1 MSVQGITI
9 GTLLVDPEK
18 DTQYRII
25 HIYGDNMVLCE
36 IVKNKLVLLEHDIQT
51 IMGMIAQNQ
60 LVVHPEE
67 VKVFNPNTLSPAVK
81 EKYEKR
87 KAMINEVVECYGPT
101 FLSLQ
106 GKCKKPDVV
115 RIVEKYGLSG
125 TAFWK
130 IVNKYLQSGMQDIF
144 LVDQKA
150 FGTTTGKEYNSTK
163 KTGRPSET
171 VSAGIPVDDTVR
183 RYFQEALLDYKSGR
197 QKTLKDS
204 FAKMNLLH
212 FRKTDI
218 VDGQPVIN
226 LLPISQR
233 PTFNQFYNYVRNN
246 LTEQEKDLIKTSARE
261 QRNDKRLITSDA
273 LYGVK
278 GPGDIVEIDACEADV
293 SLVSMVDNNQTIGR
307 PIVYFMVDVYSRII
321 LAASIAF
328 DNNSI
333 VGLTNLFLN
342 LADDKQEY
350 CNRFGINFD
359 NPALWP
365 SNIIPKKVRVDH
377 GAEFKGK
384 EFERICGELG
394 IERILVPVA
403 TGSMKGIVEQSFHQ
417 MHMKQNVHLE
427 NYGLIEKRHDS
438 KHHAESTLNIYQYT
452 QMVITFVLTHNQQC
466 LTNYPVTKDMIE
478 KKIQPVPALLW
489 EYGVKHFGYPKLI
502 TNSQQYL
509 FNLMIPVKAKLN
521 KRGICYKDLWYLPG
535 LADDP
540 QISKQMFNA
549 GSKKIP
555 FEVRID
561 PRDVSRVYYI
571 RNGKLV
577 QAPLNTRLHGNADYS
592 GMTFKQYE
600 DYRKAKKELLTDGKM
615 KNEELAAASYAVN
628 NAIVQ
633 GAKKETL
640 SLAKDMRAARNTEKQ
655 LVAKTNRIAPKLN
668 LPEIAAAEEDDIP
681 LLEESTVEEATQP
694 EKRVLETWDDVFD
707 VDWD

>member
-1 MSVQGITI
+1 MSILQI
-9 GTLLVDPEK
+9 GDVLFDPSK
-18 DTQYRII
+18 NIKYRVIFI
-25 HIYGDNMVLCE
+25 GQDNIVLCQLDTD
-36 IVKNKLVLLEHDIQT
+36 KLVLDEYNQNIILTMLSQGQIQAQHLEVPLFDVT
-51 IMGMIAQNQ
+51 M
-60 LVVHPEE
+60 LSEE
-67 VKVFNPNTLSPAVK
+67 NKKGFLNK
-81 EKYEKR
+81 
-87 KAMINEVVECYGPT
+87 KAAMQKLTAAYGPT
-101 FLSLQ
+101 YLELATR
-106 GKCKKPDVV
+106 KPKPDTKQ
-115 RIVEKYGLSG
+115 IMADHNLKT
-125 TAFWK
+125 TAFWATCRK
-130 IVNKYLQSGMQDIF
+130 WLQSGMQDIS

-150 FGTTTGKEYNSTK
+150 FGNSKGKEYEYTAK
-163 KTGRPSET
+163 PGKPSEYIEQ
-171 VSAGIPVDDTVR
+171 AGVVVTDEVK

-197 QKTLKDS
+197 QKTLRGS
-204 FAKMNLLH
+204 FDKMNLLH
-212 FRKTDI
+212 FVKTDI
-218 VDGQPVIN
+218 VDGRPTIN
-226 LLPISQR
+226 LLPPSQR
-233 PTFNQFYNYVRNN
+233 PTFYQFYNYVRAN

-293 SLVSMVDNNQTIGR
+293 SLVSMLDNNQTIGR

-384 EFERICGELG
+384 EFERICDELG

-403 TGSMKGIVEQSFHQ
+403 TGSMNGIVEQSFHQ
-417 MHMKQNVHLE
+417 MHMKQNIHLE

-466 LTNYPVTKDMIE
+466 LTNYPLTKDMIE
-478 KKIQPVPALLW
+478 KKVKPVPALLW
-489 EYGVKHFGYPKLI
+489 DYGTKHCGYPRPI
-502 TNSQQYL
+502 INYQQYL

-521 KRGICYKDLWYLPG
+521 KRGICYKDLWYLP
-535 LADDP
+535 APSDDP
-540 QISKQMFNA
+540 NLSKQMFDA
-549 GSKKIP
+549 GHSKVS

-561 PRDVSRVYYI
+561 PRDVDRVYYI
-571 RNGKLV
+571 RDGKLI
-577 QAPLNTRLHGNADYS
+577 QAPLNERLNGNADYK

-600 DYRKAKKELLTDGKM
+600 DYRKAKKALLSEGKT
-615 KNEELAAASYAVN
+615 KNEELSAASFAVN

-633 GAKKETL
+633 GAKKDTL
-640 SLAKDMRAARNTEKQ
+640 SLAKGMRPARDVEKQ

-668 LPEIAAAEEDDIP
+668 LPALEDTHDDIP
-681 LLEESTVEEATQP
+681 LLEKVPVTAPSTDKKKFES
-694 EKRVLETWDDVFD
+694 WDDVLD
-707 VDWD
+707 ADWD